1 MTGKQTDPKNSRLEI
16 WDAAARSTPRYPR
29 DPFPVH
35 WGAEGQR
42 RRRSRGVGSLAY
54 FQYDAKLD
62 IHMKMRIYSPERTTA
77 SQSRTPPTQSSR
89 GGRRAVHFES
99 GAAKGG
105 LRGDCFPNVSNQ
117 ITIPSIKRGIGTRC
131 T

>member
-35 WGAEGQR
+35 WGAGGQR
-42 RRRSRGVGSLAY
+42 RRRSRGVASLAY

-62 IHMKMRIYSPERTTA
+62 IHMKMRIYSPETNDCISKPDSPDSIQPGRAT
-77 SQSRTPPTQSSR
+77 
-89 GGRRAVHFES
+89 RRAF
-99 GAAKGG
+99 
-105 LRGDCFPNVSNQ
+105 
-117 ITIPSIKRGIGTRC
+117 
-131 T
+131 